1 MPRPSTARLRPAAL
15 AALLSAALLA
25 GCGGDDEPSASAP
38 ATTAPAVTGR
48 DPSPGSTTTAPD
60 DTAPEDPDGA
70 PGSGAPNDPGAAPTA
85 PRLSPEARRAEKR
98 LFPDLP
104 SLSAIPQTASGTAD
118 ASDRRVAERWFA
130 LVRAGKDAEAGALM
144 TNGTRFANID
154 VLLLRDRVAR
164 VAAAE
169 SLPCGAE
176 PVDVGGARGGYVVL
190 TLKLVDKEG
199 LPPCDG
205 AGSPVAVAVH
215 VTDGR
220 IDDWVRVQAPDAPIN
235 RGTPV

>member
-1 MPRPSTARLRPAAL
+1 MSRARPVVRPGAL
-15 AALLSAALLA
+15 AAVLVCAALLA
-25 GCGGDDEPSASAP
+25 GCGGDDDPVAAGPTSTREAP
-38 ATTAPAVTGR
+38 GGATTPTTPTTPAE
-48 DPSPGSTTTAPD
+48 PGGPGTTTTP
-60 DTAPEDPDGA
+60 TGPELP
-70 PGSGAPNDPGAAPTA
+70 
-85 PRLSPEARRAEKR
+85 PRARRAERR

-104 SLSAIPQTASGTAD
+104 SLTAIPQESTGPAD
-118 ASDRRVAERWFA
+118 AADRRVAERWFA
-130 LVRAGKDAEAGALM
+130 LVRAGEDERAGALM
-144 TNGTRFANID
+144 LDGTRFANID
-154 VLLLRDRVAR
+154 VLKLGNRAAR

-176 PVDVGGARGGYVVL
+176 PVDVGGAKGGYVVL

-205 AGSPVAVAVH
+205 AGSPVAVALH